1 MTEPSPYR
9 SAADR
14 AREDRR
20 QFPLR
25 GDTWSASM
33 RIARDVRRARAAAAA
48 GTVTGMAR
56 ELAVRNSAQDYSV
69 PCEMWSVR
77 GEWRS
82 RQHFGD
88 PHPGD
93 FPGGFPLPGECPI

>member
-1 MTEPSPYR
+1 MTDSNPYR

-33 RIARDVRRARAAAAA
+33 RIAREARRNRTAAAAHA
-48 GTVTGMAR
+48 VTEMAR
-56 ELAVRNSAQDYSV
+56 DLAVRNSAQDYSV

-82 RQHFGD
+82 REHFGD

-93 FPGGFPLPGECPI
+93 FPGGFPPARECPI